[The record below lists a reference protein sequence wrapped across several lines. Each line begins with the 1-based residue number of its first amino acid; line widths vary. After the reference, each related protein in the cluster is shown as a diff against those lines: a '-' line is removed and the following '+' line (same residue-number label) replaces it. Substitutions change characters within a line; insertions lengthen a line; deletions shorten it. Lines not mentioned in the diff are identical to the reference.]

1 MRHVP
6 GGVDEYLK
14 LLDEQATQ
22 AKKKTSAPAPH
33 KQNNKP
39 AGAERRDIKRK
50 HDAIGRK
57 LQKLDGE
64 PDRIRKEMQTCDPSD
79 FATLQQLTEQ
89 LAQTEQQISSLEDE
103 WLALDEQ
110 LESYD
115 G

>member
-1 MRHVP
+1 
-6 GGVDEYLK
+6 
-14 LLDEQATQ
+14 
-22 AKKKTSAPAPH
+22 
-33 KQNNKP
+33 
-39 AGAERRDIKRK
+39 
-50 HDAIGRK
+50 
-57 LQKLDGE
+57 
-64 PDRIRKEMQTCDPSD
+64 MQTCDPSD